1 MTQLIQRTKKIGGS
15 LMVRIPKE
23 LADLERI
30 YEGELVQ
37 IEMKKVRKEWF
48 GAFPKLTSF
57 RKEERMR
64 SHHE

>member
-1 MTQLIQRTKKIGGS
+1 
-15 LMVRIPKE
+15 MVRIPKE